1 MKRSFW
7 IFLCLLLV
15 AGVWLF
21 WPRAKRVVVKPFAAP
36 TTAMLHPASSA
47 PKILP
52 ASKSTTNT
60 ISAKTKQFAYRLTN
74 TPKTIGQ
81 LASDRHGILLEN
93 ALIDTGA
100 GLQLSIPKHLAA
112 AGDPGAFIVQAKGPI
127 SAPFRAALAGAGAAV
142 VSYIPNNA
150 LLVRLSAAAANTL
163 AANPLVQAVLPYE
176 PYYKLQPSLLGKA
189 VNQQPLPAAQVLTLG
204 LFNDGAAA
212 TTAQIEKLGGQ
223 IVGQDRSPFGP
234 ILRVQPP
241 ADWLALVQLPGVQI
255 VEPATRRVVANDL
268 SRVTMGVATNTLT
281 GTNYLGLTGKNVT
294 VEVNDTG
301 IDATHPDFT
310 TGGIRVFGDYALS
323 LVDTNGHGTHVA
335 GIIAGNGTESDTVTN
350 AQGSIMP
357 GTNTQFRGM
366 APLATLFSV
375 GVPFLGGYNTNNVTD
390 SYLQETPAK
399 TNALISN
406 NSWVNDGSSEYD
418 LSAASYDA
426 AVRDAIPERTGP
438 QPVLFVFAAGN
449 DGSGDDDGGGGTP
462 DSINSPGTAKN
473 VITVGALEQYRNITN
488 TYTPLGTTNPVAVW
502 LPMTDSSSQVASYSA
517 RGNVG
522 IGTEGTYGRFKP
534 DVVAP
539 GSFVVSTR
547 SSMWDTNAYYNPTNY
562 YDNFATDQ
570 VVDTNGLNYYNFPF
584 VVKSNAVNV
593 SLQITIVSP
602 ANTPTNMPIYVS
614 LANYP
619 DPATPSTYDAVTFK
633 DNYTTPPDPPAN
645 YLTSIVNNSGGFNFG
660 IGDSTNVPVTY
671 DLLAQMVTTND
682 LGDYYAQ
689 LQSLND
695 HLGTMPEY
703 YRYET
708 GTSMSA
714 AGASGVLALIQDFF
728 TNTLHSIPSP
738 ALLKAMIINGSRPT
752 GFYNFQVDNP
762 INFEGWGLVNLPNS
776 LPSSLTNTTA
786 SATNSFFFVDQSP
799 TNTLATGDSRTYQI
813 SLSPSAQALPLRI
826 TLAWTDPPGN
836 PAAAIKLVN
845 NLDLIV
851 TNTDSLGGT
860 NAVVYYGNDIAA
872 NQVFNTQENPTNAV
886 GIADTVNNVENVY
899 LPAGSGT
906 NFTIV
911 IYGTAVNVNAVTTQT
926 NNLLGAYGPNI
937 VQDFALVVSSGNGDN
952 TNGFAITASSA
963 LSNPTGDQQITVV
976 TNNTPSPLQYQTA
989 GANSPLLGTNTVG
1002 FGSNI
1007 TYGAVAEVTL
1017 GMTNQWHFYIITN
1030 NGLNPLGTTAG
1041 VTNAA
1046 FVTFL
1051 PPTLSVPRGGAVDEN
1066 YNSYTRPEADIDL
1079 FVASGPGAY
1088 ALTNLDPNVISN
1100 CVNGAQVGASV
1111 PQNINGVFYGSAL
1124 DRGGSEFVVDTNST
1138 PGQVYYVGVKCEDQ
1152 TSAEYDFLSEFSSMP
1167 FSGLD
1172 SHGNESVFF
1181 YPVNIPDGD
1190 ATHPGYTNVIGLA
1203 IYPVEIQR
1211 VVVTNILVQQ
1221 NVGDLV
1227 VSLNHATVTGG
1238 SGSVVLLNH
1247 DSPNSPGTYT
1257 YIYNDSAE
1265 GNIAGSQ
1272 NSDGPGSLNSFFEQ
1286 QGAGVWTLHV
1296 SDNAPGF
1303 VGSIGGGPGS
1313 TLFLEKHQAL
1323 KQPNVIIATIFP
1335 KTWFYD
1341 YVQVPA
1347 GYTNLT
1353 FFAVDENPNPPFF
1366 ETLAES
1372 ATTYPTFTSFDNLV
1386 LLTNLCYAPPGLSN
1400 NISVGPPLAPG
1411 TYFVGVY
1418 NPDSVPHTNE
1428 IGAILGYSASAA
1440 TTVDIAST
1448 DTPIEILDDAIT
1460 SDYINVTNTAVI
1472 QDFNVGLRVDHPRIS
1487 DLAFSLISPGGSRYL
1502 LMENRGAYTTNGCG
1516 VTVITTN
1523 IVNVTPNGN
1532 GAPDTNYINVGEIS
1546 GSLAITYNFFYA
1558 VDEMTVYYSTNVV
1571 AANLLYDTGF
1581 TNNGP
1586 QGGPYVPTT
1595 FTVKFAPTNG
1605 ISSTYLTIIMNQFGN
1620 PNGIRGTKWVY
1631 TAGGVQT
1638 NYAYLRFTEDTNLTT
1653 TPIKY
1658 AVPPFVPNT
1667 TSGIVET
1674 DSFEPYPIAVYP
1686 QGSTF
1691 GNWKILTN
1699 SVAVTNFPTAY
1710 DGSNSLALTSGAVS
1724 NSLATVVGQKY
1735 ILQYALGYTPFAGLF
1750 AANDI
1755 GGTIEAYNLPNTNG
1769 INFVPNLPLQ
1779 QPDAL
1784 AFDAGGNLYVA
1795 DFADN
1800 TIWRITPI
1808 GAATKFALT
1817 TPGGGPA
1824 ALAFDAN
1831 GNLYVANYNV
1841 NTIQKVS
1848 PAGVVSPFA
1857 TDPGDNSI
1865 LNKPDG
1871 LAFDGTGTNLYVAN
1885 SAADGG
1891 VPTIRI
1897 FNTPNSNGTPFVD
1910 DPDNL
1915 FLNEPAGLAFDATGT
1930 NLYVANYQ
1938 GAPYGSVVEFQ
1949 TPSTNPIPVILPIN
1963 GANLNALAF
1972 DNLGNLYISD
1982 VANNSIYEVAAP
1994 INAPTTYSPFT
2005 SSGLNEPFGLA
2016 YFNSNKNTDG
2026 INYGNWQLQSVAF
2039 TATQNQTP
2047 LVFDGSGSGLAANT
2061 IVSTNFSYLTLIDA
2075 ISLTSLPSDL
2085 YYQAE
2090 QSLAPIIGTS
2100 AQGQWQLEML
2110 DSRTGGASTNGVL
2123 DSWQLEFVFANTNI
2137 GTAAFG
2143 NLQGGVGATNK
2154 LSASALGYYTV
2165 TVPSTANFATNLLL
2179 SASEPVNVWFSTN
2192 NPPTISNAG
2201 DVDLIPGSTSN
2212 TNSPAVLGTNGS
2224 PVNTTSAYIY
2234 DGLTYYLV
2242 IQNLTNAPVTFN
2254 VQVNF
2259 DVAGQG
2265 ASLHFASVKAS
2276 AGRPQLKWSATRGAH
2291 YQIQWADQITTP
2303 MVWHT
2308 ITSPTTTSANGVST
2322 FTDNGTQTAPLGAK
2336 RFYRL
2341 VRVN

>member
-1 MKRSFW
+1 M
-7 IFLCLLLV
+7 CLLIV
-15 AGVWLF
+15 AGVWLL
-21 WPRAKRVVVKPFAAP
+21 WPHAKRVAVKPFAAP
-36 TTAMLHPASSA
+36 TSAMLHPASSA

-52 ASKSTTNT
+52 ASKSATNT
-60 ISAKTKQFAYRLTN
+60 ITVKTNQFAYRLTN

-100 GLQLSIPKHLAA
+100 GLSLAIPKHLAA
-112 AGDPGAFIVQAKGPI
+112 AGDPGAYIVQAKGPI
-127 SAPFRAALAGAGAAV
+127 SAPFRTALAGAGAAV

-150 LLVRLSAAAANTL
+150 LLVRLSAAAANML

-223 IVGQDRSPFGP
+223 IVGEDRSPFGP

-268 SRVTMGVATNTLT
+268 ARVTLGISTNTLT
-281 GTNYLGLTGKNVT
+281 ATNYLGLTGKNVM

-301 IDATHPDFT
+301 IDSTHPDFT
-310 TGGIRVFGDYALS
+310 ATGTAETGPAGATRVIGDVARS
-323 LVDTNGHGTHVA
+323 IIDIDGHGTHVA
-335 GIIAGNGTESDTVTN
+335 GIIAGNGAESYTVTN
-350 AQGSIMP
+350 IPQGSV
-357 GTNTQFRGM
+357 TNADFRGK

-375 GVPFLGGYNTNNVTD
+375 GFLGPNDFSVPD
-390 SYLQETPAK
+390 SYLQEAPAK

-426 AVRDAIPERTGP
+426 AVRDAIPERSGP
-438 QPVLFVFAAGN
+438 QSVLFVFAAGN

-462 DSINSPGTAKN
+462 DSIASPATAKN

-488 TYTPLGTTNPVAVW
+488 YVTALDGTSNQVW
-502 LPMTDSSSQVASYSA
+502 LPETDSSSEVAFYSS

-522 IGTEGTYGRFKP
+522 IGTEGTFGRFKP

-547 SSMWDTNAYYNPTNY
+547 SSTWDQAAYYNPTNY
-562 YDNFATDQ
+562 YDNEATDQ

-602 ANTPTNMPIYVS
+602 VNTPTNMPIYVS

-619 DPATPSTYDAVTFK
+619 DPANSATYDAVTRK
-633 DNYTTPPDPPAN
+633 DNFTTPPDGPAN

-660 IGDSTNVPVTY
+660 VGDSTNVPVTY

-682 LGDYYAQ
+682 LGDYYTV
-689 LQSLND
+689 LSNLNNTI
-695 HLGTMPEY
+695 GPY

-714 AGASGVLALIQDFF
+714 PAVSGVLALIQDFF

-738 ALLKAMIINGSRPT
+738 ALLKAMIINGARPT

-762 INFEGWGLVNLPNS
+762 INYEGWGLVNLPNS

-813 SLSPSAQALPLRI
+813 SISPAAQALPLRI

-851 TNTDSLGGT
+851 TNTDSLSST

-899 LPAGSGT
+899 LPANSGT

-963 LSNPTGDQQITVV
+963 ASNPTRDQLITVV

-989 GANSPLLGTNTVG
+989 GASSPLLGTNTVG
-1002 FGSNI
+1002 FGSNT
-1007 TYGAVAEVTL
+1007 TYGAIAEVTL

-1030 NGLNPLGTTAG
+1030 NGLNPITGTSLN

-1051 PPTLSVPRGGAVDEN
+1051 PPTLSIPRGGAVDEN
-1066 YNSYTRPEADIDL
+1066 DSSYTRPEADIDL

-1100 CVNGAQVGASV
+1100 CVSGAQVGQSIG
-1111 PQNINGVFYGSAL
+1111 QVFYGSAL

-1138 PGQVYYVGVKCEDQ
+1138 PGQVYYVGVKSEDQ
-1152 TSAEYDFLSEFSSMP
+1152 TAAEYDFLSEFSSMP

-1172 SHGNESVFF
+1172 SHGNESVYF

-1190 ATHPGYTNVIGLA
+1190 ATHPGYTNSVGLA

-1211 VVVTNILVQQ
+1211 VVATNILIQQ

-1227 VSLNHATVTGG
+1227 VSLNHSSVAGG

-1247 DSPNSPGTYT
+1247 DSPNSPGTYVYT
-1257 YIYNDSAE
+1257 NDDSGE
-1265 GNIAGSQ
+1265 NNILGTQ
-1272 NSDGPGSLNSFFEQ
+1272 NSDGPGSLKSFARQ

-1303 VGSIGGGPGS
+1303 VGSIGNSG
-1313 TLFLEKHQAL
+1313 LFIEKHQAL
-1323 KQPNVIIATIFP
+1323 KQPNVIIAVISP
-1335 KTWFYD
+1335 HSWFYD
-1341 YVQVPA
+1341 YVDVPV

-1353 FFAVDENPNPPFF
+1353 LFAVDENPNPPNF

-1372 ATTYPTFTSFDNLV
+1372 AATYPTFTSFDNLV
-1386 LLTNLCYAPPGLSN
+1386 LLTNICFAPPGLSN
-1400 NISVGPPLAPG
+1400 SISVGPPLAPG
-1411 TYFVGVY
+1411 TYYFGVY

-1428 IGAILGYSASAA
+1428 IGAILGFSASAE
-1440 TTVDIAST
+1440 TTVDYAST
-1448 DTPIEILDDAIT
+1448 DTPITILDDAIT
-1460 SDYINVTNTAVI
+1460 TDFINVTNTDVI

-1487 DLAFSLISPGGSRYL
+1487 DLSFSLIGPDGSRYL

-1516 VTVITTN
+1516 ATVILTN
-1523 IVNVTPNGN
+1523 IVNVGSSGGRNAT
-1532 GAPDTNYINVGEIS
+1532 TNFIPTGEVAGKINIS
-1546 GSLAITYNFFYA
+1546 YDMFT
-1558 VDEMTVYYSTNVV
+1558 VPDEMTVYYSTNPTP
-1571 AANLLYDTGF
+1571 ANLI
-1581 TNNGP
+1581 TNFFVSGAAQITVSFP
-1586 QGGPYVPTT
+1586 PAGVLPT
-1595 FTVKFAPTNG
+1595 
-1605 ISSTYLTIIMNQFGN
+1605 STYLTIVMNATNHPPSTFW
-1620 PNGIRGTKWVY
+1620 TY
-1631 TAGGVQT
+1631 TVGGVLT
-1638 NYAYLRFTEDTNLTT
+1638 NYSYLRFTEDTNLTT

-1658 AVPPFVPNT
+1658 AVPPFVPST
-1667 TSGIVET
+1667 VVSSTLFT
-1674 DSFEPYPIAVYP
+1674 DSFEVYP
-1686 QGSTF
+1686 VGVYSSGQTF
-1691 GNWKILTN
+1691 GSWTVLTN
-1699 SVAVTNFPTAY
+1699 SVIITNFPTAY
-1710 DGSNSLALTSGAVS
+1710 DGSNLLALTGGAVS
-1724 NSLATVVGQKY
+1724 NNLPTVVGQKY
-1735 ILQYALGYTPFAGLF
+1735 LLQYALGSQAFSGLY
-1750 AANDI
+1750 AANYNN
-1755 GGTIEAYNLPNTNG
+1755 GTVEAYALPQANG
-1769 INFVPNLPLQ
+1769 TTLASGFVNP
-1779 QPDAL
+1779 AAV
-1784 AFDAGGNLYVA
+1784 AFDSNGYLYMA
-1795 DFADN
+1795 DGTANVIQKIAPNGAVSQFAN
-1800 TIWRITPI
+1800 TGIFPD
-1808 GAATKFALT
+1808 
-1817 TPGGGPA
+1817 

-1831 GNLYVANYNV
+1831 GNLYVANFGSGFGPDGS
-1841 NTIQKVS
+1841 IQIVT
-1848 PAGVVSPFA
+1848 PAGVVSTFA
-1857 TDPGDNSI
+1857 TG
-1865 LNKPDG
+1865 LNGPSG
-1871 LAFDGTGTNLYVAN
+1871 LAFDGTGTNLYV
-1885 SAADGG
+1885 S
-1891 VPTIRI
+1891 I
-1897 FNTPNSNGTPFVD
+1897 FNDSTIELFTPPNPAGTIY
-1910 DPDNL
+1910 
-1915 FLNEPAGLAFDATGT
+1915 LNTGLVNPYGLAFDGTGT
-1930 NLYVANYQ
+1930 NLFVANYN
-1938 GAPYGSVVEFQ
+1938 GGSVEEFP
-1949 TPSTNPIPVILPIN
+1949 TPSTTGTIIIAGLVNPT
-1963 GANLNALAF
+1963 GLAF
-1972 DNLGNLYISD
+1972 DNSGNLYAADSGAGNGI
-1982 VANNSIYEVAAP
+1982 IYEYSTNG
-1994 INAPTTYSPFT
+1994 ITTAFT
-2005 SSGLNEPFGLA
+2005 SSGLDNPFGLA
-2016 YFNSNKNTDG
+2016 YFSNSNPETN
-2026 INYGNWQLQSVAF
+2026 NYAGWQFQSLEF
-2039 TATQNQTP
+2039 TATQTSTP
-2047 LVFDGSGSGLAANT
+2047 LVLDASGGSYAVNT
-2061 IVSTNFSYLTLIDA
+2061 ILSSNLSPFALVDDFTLTTI
-2075 ISLTSLPSDL
+2075 PSDL

-2090 QSLAPIIGTS
+2090 QSLAPITGTS
-2100 AQGQWQLEML
+2100 AQGQWQLEVL
-2110 DSRTGGASTNGVL
+2110 DSRSGAPSTNTVL
-2123 DSWQLEFVFANTNI
+2123 DSWQLEFVFANTNTTI
-2137 GTAAFG
+2137 GSFG
-2143 NLQGGVGATNK
+2143 QLSGGVGSTNN
-2154 LSASALGYYTV
+2154 LGAAALGYYTV
-2165 TVPSTANFATNLLL
+2165 NVPGAASYATNLLL
-2179 SASEPVNVWFSTN
+2179 SASQPVNIWFSTN
-2192 NPPTISNAG
+2192 YPPTINQPS
-2201 DVDLIPGSTSN
+2201 DVDLIPNATSN
-2212 TNSPAVLGTNGS
+2212 TNNPAVLGTNGS
-2224 PVNTTSAYIY
+2224 PVNLTSAYIVP
-2234 DGLTYYLV
+2234 GSTYYLV
-2242 IQNLTNAPVTFN
+2242 VQNLNNSSVTFN
-2254 VQVNF
+2254 VKVNF
-2259 DVAGQG
+2259 DTAYT
-2265 ASLHFASVKAS
+2265 ANSLHFASVKAN
-2276 AGRPQLKWSATRGAH
+2276 AGHPQLKWSLTRGAH
-2291 YQIQWADQITTP
+2291 YQIQWSDQLTVP

-2308 ITSPTTTSANGVST
+2308 ITNPATTTANGVST

-2341 VRVN
+2341 VKTQ